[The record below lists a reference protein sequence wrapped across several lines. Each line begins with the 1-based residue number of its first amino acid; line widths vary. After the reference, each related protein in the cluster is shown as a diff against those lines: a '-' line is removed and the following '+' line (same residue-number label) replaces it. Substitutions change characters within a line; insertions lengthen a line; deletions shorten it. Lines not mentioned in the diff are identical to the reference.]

1 MKTELI
7 KEIIREL
14 FNDFYVSEEEETT
27 WETYLTH
34 KLSELELNAAKWGAE
49 QAAKIANNTT
59 FADSSKKTGWEQAY
73 DTGCLH
79 CEDAIKNF
87 ANTLTIDQLPK

>member
-1 MKTELI
+1 MKTEFI

-27 WETYLTH
+27 WETYLTQR
-34 KLSELELNAAKWGAE
+34 LGELELNAAKWGAE
-49 QAAKIANNTT
+49 QAAKIVSDQYWKSDINPQSPS
-59 FADSSKKTGWEQAY
+59 FLQY
-73 DTGCLH
+73 L
-79 CEDAIKNF
+79 EDKIKDA